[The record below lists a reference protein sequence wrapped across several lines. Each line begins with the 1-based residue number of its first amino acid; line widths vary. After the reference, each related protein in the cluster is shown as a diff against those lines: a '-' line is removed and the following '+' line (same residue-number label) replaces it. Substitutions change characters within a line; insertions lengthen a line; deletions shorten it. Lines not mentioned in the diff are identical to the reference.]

1 MPYNEELA
9 ARLRAAIVRQDGVTE
24 KKMFGGIGFMVNGNM
39 CCGVAKDDLMVRV
52 GPDGH
57 EDALA
62 QPYARPMDLTGRPM
76 KGFVFVSLEGVREET
91 ALKEWVNRGVA
102 FAKSLPSK

>member
-9 ARLRAAIVRQDGVTE
+9 ARLRAAIGGQDGITE

-52 GPDGH
+52 GSDGYD
-57 EDALA
+57 DALA

-76 KGFVFVSLEGVREET
+76 KGFVFVSLAGVREET
-91 ALKEWVNRGVA
+91 ALREWVSLGVA
-102 FAKSLPSK
+102 FAKSLPPK

>member
-52 GPDGH
+52 GSEVDFIKLNLLVQFC
-57 EDALA
+57 EIDFIKLNLLV
-62 QPYARPMDLTGRPM
+62 QLNIFLNSYII
-76 KGFVFVSLEGVREET
+76 
-91 ALKEWVNRGVA
+91 
-102 FAKSLPSK
+102 

>member
-9 ARLRAAIVRQDGVTE
+9 ARLRAAIGGQDGVTE

-52 GPDGH
+52 GSDGYD
-57 EDALA
+57 DALA

-76 KGFVFVSLEGVREET
+76 KGFVFVRLARVREET